1 MINFY
6 ELIKDAAVQAGY
18 KVPDGFSLS
27 SPPKEEMGD
36 LATNIAIII
45 AKNEGEKTTKVGEEI
60 LKKIKSPFIKSIK
73 LVNPG
78 FINIR
83 FSDKYYQNALCDI
96 LSQGNDYGKGDIGK
110 NKSVLV
116 EYVSANPTGPLH
128 IGNARGGPIGEVIS
142 NILSWLGYRVERE
155 FYVNDVG
162 AQIKKFGET
171 LAYYYI
177 VKNDSDYHF
186 PDGGYPGEFLNQVS
200 EEIQKDNSKEIE
212 KLRDEQLVEFFIHHG
227 LMITIRRIKKDLE
240 NLGINFDRFQ
250 YESDLINSEKTQKI
264 VEDLKNKNSTV
275 EREGAVWF
283 SSKDYSDLE
292 DRDSVLV
299 RSDVEGTLTYFA
311 SDIAYHKDKFD
322 RDFNQLIDVWGANH
336 HGHVDRLKAALRSL
350 GYDHNRLKIILYQ
363 NVRLKKDG
371 ETKQMGKRL
380 GNFIN
385 ISDLIEKLKVPADVF
400 KYMIISQSSQ
410 NIIDFDLDL
419 ALEQSEKNP
428 VYYLQYAHARI
439 CSILRNT
446 DKKILAEVEKK
457 IGNNRGFKPS
467 DFELLSDK
475 KEMNLIVTLQKM
487 PDVLKNI
494 SENFQLQSLPFYA
507 HEVARNYSDFYVNCR
522 VLSEDKKLTRARLL
536 LSVATRNVLKISLSL
551 MGMSSPEKM

>member
-446 DKKILAEVEKK
+446 DKNWK
-457 IGNNRGFKPS
+457 
-467 DFELLSDK
+467 
-475 KEMNLIVTLQKM
+475 
-487 PDVLKNI
+487 
-494 SENFQLQSLPFYA
+494 
-507 HEVARNYSDFYVNCR
+507 
-522 VLSEDKKLTRARLL
+522 
-536 LSVATRNVLKISLSL
+536 
-551 MGMSSPEKM
+551 